1 MYIIM
6 MIELEP
12 ELLDYKALD
21 QEFTLKGYELVGIK
35 YIYNE
40 PFYLVRKIKK

>member
-1 MYIIM
+1 

-12 ELLDYKALD
+12 ELMDYKKIEK
-21 QEFTLKGYELVGIK
+21 EFDLKGLELVGIK